1 MMRRWILV
9 SSAVVIATAV
19 TAGACKKSP
28 PAQTPGTTATSDPRP
43 EAVKSPPPAPA
54 PGRTPD
60 VIFVPT
66 RPSVVNAMLKLANV
80 TKNDIV
86 YDLGCGDGAFI
97 VAAGKLGARAV
108 GVDIDPQR
116 VKEATANVQKNGLT
130 DRVTVIHGDIFDPNL
145 KISDATVV
153 TLYLLPSLN
162 GKLAPRLKAEL
173 KPGTRIV
180 SNSFDMSQAVPPW
193 EPEKKEEVDGYT
205 PIYLWTIPKR

>member
-1 MMRRWILV
+1 MRRAIWSSILV
-9 SSAVVIATAV
+9 LAVLGPTV
-19 TAGACKKSP
+19 ACGDKQQ
-28 PAQTPGTTATSDPRP
+28 AQAPQTGDARP
-43 EAVKSPPPAPA
+43 EAVRTPPPPPA

-66 RPSVVNAMLKLANV
+66 RPSVVNAMLRLANV

-97 VAAGKLGARAV
+97 VAAGKIGARAV

-116 VKEATANVQKNGLT
+116 VKEANANVQAAGVG
-130 DRVTVIHGDIFDPNL
+130 DRVTVIHGDIFDPAL

-173 KPGTRIV
+173 RPGTRIV
-180 SNSFDMSQAVPPW
+180 SNSFDMSQADPPW
-193 EPEKKEEVDGYT
+193 TPEKTEQVDGYT
-205 PIYLWTIPKR
+205 NIYLWTIPRR